1 MIRAFTHHGRSIG
14 HVAYLII
21 QRTRDCVAAVQATDV
36 GRPLILFAMNWTDFD
51 ADNQTTLALH
61 LITGQGTRR
70 SFG

>member
-1 MIRAFTHHGRSIG
+1 
-14 HVAYLII
+14 
-21 QRTRDCVAAVQATDV
+21 V
-36 GRPLILFAMNWTDFD
+36 GRPSILLAMNWTDFD